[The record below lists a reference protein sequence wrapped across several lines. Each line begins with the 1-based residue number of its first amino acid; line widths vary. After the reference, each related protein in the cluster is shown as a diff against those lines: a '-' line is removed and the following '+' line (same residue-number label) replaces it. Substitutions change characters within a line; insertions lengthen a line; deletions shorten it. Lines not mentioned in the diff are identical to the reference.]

1 MFAALVLAIFLIVTL
16 NPEEAPTPASPATAS
31 PEEAGKIILKR
42 R

>member
-1 MFAALVLAIFLIVTL
+1 MLAALAFAIFLIVAVNT
-16 NPEEAPTPASPATAS
+16 EEAPAPGSPATAS